1 MHYFNKIFPRFTGLT
16 PYVWIIFCILPFYY
30 ILKSSSIF
38 NIVAGIFM
46 IMLFITCYRLSFIF
60 KGWLVYV
67 LVSFQIVLCVAMTYL
82 FGYIYFS
89 IFLALFI
96 GNVQNRAGFI
106 TLYTVHLV
114 ATITAVSLGFFF
126 QNKIFITQLPFI
138 LICVIGVILLP
149 LNTYNRHK
157 QEKLEQQL
165 KDANERIAE
174 LVKFEERNRIA
185 RDLHDVLGQKLSLIV
200 LKSELAGKLVDSKPK
215 LVSQEIKDIRK
226 TARTALTEM
235 RELVSNMRG
244 KKLGDEIIRIK
255 QILKAAQIDFTY
267 TKEVGTE
274 QIPHIVENVLSMC
287 LKESINNIVKHS
299 KATSCK
305 LYIED
310 SQTEWLM
317 KIVDNGIGIE
327 KESFQQGNG
336 LKGMRE
342 RLDFVNGMLDIQS
355 DRGMSLLI
363 KVPKVIKK

>member
-1 MHYFNKIFPRFTGLT
+1 M
-16 PYVWIIFCILPFYY
+16 
-30 ILKSSSIF
+30 
-38 NIVAGIFM
+38 
-46 IMLFITCYRLSFIF
+46 
-60 KGWLVYV
+60 
-67 LVSFQIVLCVAMTYL
+67 
-82 FGYIYFS
+82 
-89 IFLALFI
+89 
-96 GNVQNRAGFI
+96 
-106 TLYTVHLV
+106 
-114 ATITAVSLGFFF
+114 
-126 QNKIFITQLPFI
+126 PFI

-215 LVSQEIKDIRK
+215 LASQEIKDIRK